1 MRLKKN
7 GGQIA
12 LHAVFIILMIVYL
25 VPLVMVI
32 SVSLTDETTLIQ
44 NGYSLIPKVF
54 STEAYRIA
62 LNKPMKI
69 IRAYGIT
76 IFSTVTATVL
86 STIVM
91 SLLAYPISRPNF
103 IWRRG
108 LNFFV
113 YFTMLF
119 SAGMVPTFLLLTKYL
134 KMTDN
139 ILVYVLPGLV
149 SAYNVM
155 IIRANYQGI
164 PHELIE
170 AARIDGASEWYTCFK
185 IVIPWAKPGIASVAF
200 LFMVQ
205 KWNDWQTSMLYI
217 RNPDLYSLQYLLQ
230 RMVREAEFLKQA
242 TEAGNIVGDMVMPTE
257 TLRFAMALI
266 AAGPILVAFPFFQK
280 YFAKGMTLGGVK
292 G

>member
-12 LHAVFIILMIVYL
+12 LHAVFVVLMIMYL
-25 VPLVMVI
+25 VPLLMVI
-32 SVSLTDETTLIQ
+32 SVSLTDEKTLIQ
-44 NGYSLIPKVF
+44 EGYSLIPKVF
-54 STEAYRIA
+54 STEAFRLA
-62 LNKPMKI
+62 FNKPMRI
-69 IRAYGIT
+69 VRAYGIT
-76 IFSTVTATVL
+76 IFSTVTATAL
-86 STIVM
+86 STVVM

-103 IWRRG
+103 LWRRS

-119 SAGMVPTFLLLTKYL
+119 SAGMVPTYLLLTKYL

-155 IIRANYQGI
+155 IIRANYQGV
-164 PHELIE
+164 PNELIE
-170 AARIDGASEWYTCFK
+170 AARIDGASELYTCFK
-185 IVIPWAKPGIASVAF
+185 IVIPLAKPGIASVAF

-217 RNPDLYSLQYLLQ
+217 RNPDMYSLQYLLQ
-230 RMVREAEFLKQA
+230 RMVREAEFLKQGFEIGEV
-242 TEAGNIVGDMVMPTE
+242 TGQMPLE

>member
-1 MRLKKN
+1 MKLKKN

-12 LHAVFIILMIVYL
+12 LHAVFIVLMVIYL
-25 VPLVMVI
+25 VPLIMVI

-44 NGYSLIPKVF
+44 EGYSLIPKVF
-54 STEAYRIA
+54 STEAFRIA

-69 IRAYGIT
+69 IRAYGVT
-76 IFSTVTATVL
+76 IFSTVTATAL
-86 STIVM
+86 STVVM

-103 IWRRG
+103 LWRKQ

-119 SAGMVPTFLLLTKYL
+119 SAGMVPTYLLLTKYL

-164 PHELIE
+164 PNELIE
-170 AARIDGASEWYTCFK
+170 AARIDGASELYTCFK
-185 IVIPWAKPGIASVAF
+185 IVIPLAKPGIASVAF

-242 TEAGNIVGDMVMPTE
+242 TEVGSIIGDAVMPTE

>member
-12 LHAVFIILMIVYL
+12 LHAVFIVLMIMYL
-25 VPLVMVI
+25 VPLLMVI

-44 NGYSLIPKVF
+44 EGYSLIPKVF
-54 STEAYRIA
+54 STEAFRLA
-62 LNKPMKI
+62 FNKPMRI
-69 IRAYGIT
+69 VRAYGIT
-76 IFSTVTATVL
+76 IFSTVAATAL
-86 STIVM
+86 STVVM

-103 IWRRG
+103 LWRRS

-119 SAGMVPTFLLLTKYL
+119 SAGMVPTYLLLTKYL

-155 IIRANYQGI
+155 IVRANYQGI
-164 PHELIE
+164 PNELIE
-170 AARIDGASEWYTCFK
+170 AARIDGASELYTCFK
-185 IVIPWAKPGIASVAF
+185 IVIPLAKPGIASVAF

-217 RNPDLYSLQYLLQ
+217 RNPDMYSLQYLLQ
-230 RMVREAEFLKQA
+230 RMVREAEFLKQGF
-242 TEAGNIVGDMVMPTE
+242 EIGEVAGQMPLE